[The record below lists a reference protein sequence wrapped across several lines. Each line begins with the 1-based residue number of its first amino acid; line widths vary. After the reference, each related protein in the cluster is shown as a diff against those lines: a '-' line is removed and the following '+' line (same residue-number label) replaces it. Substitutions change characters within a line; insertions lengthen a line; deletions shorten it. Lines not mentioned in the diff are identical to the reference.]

1 MRKVKALCMKLVTSA
16 VFAVAVT
23 TLASTSRC
31 FAFQPKQDGELAE
44 KYGKG

>member
-1 MRKVKALCMKLVTSA
+1 MRKVRELCMKLVTSA

-31 FAFQPKQDGELAE
+31 FAYQPEGDFELMK
-44 KYGKG
+44 KYL